1 MRLGIFGGTFD
12 PVHLG
17 HLIMA
22 EQCREQASLD
32 QVWFMASAQ
41 PPHKRRR
48 HLTPFDHRRDML
60 ELAVAGHAAFR
71 VSTLEQELGGLSYTV
86 RTLAEIHRRQPADD
100 LFLVLG
106 SDCLD
111 DLPGWREPAG
121 IVARATLLVVARPG
135 FALWPKP
142 QLQEALHLGADVP
155 LRQQTVDVPL
165 IDIASRDLRRRVS
178 LGRSIRFMVPRAV
191 ECYIQQ
197 HELYRDRE
205 E

>member
-22 EQCREQASLD
+22 EHCREQASLD
-32 QVWFMASAQ
+32 QVWFMPSAQ
-41 PPHKRRR
+41 PPHKQGR
-48 HLTPFDHRRDML
+48 HLTPFDLRRDML
-60 ELAVAGHAAFR
+60 ELAVAGHAAFQ

-86 RTLAEIHRRQPADD
+86 RTLAEIHRRQPGDD
-100 LFLVLG
+100 LFLMLG
-106 SDCLD
+106 SDCLP
-111 DLPGWREPAG
+111 DLPGWREPTG

-135 FALWPKP
+135 FAFWSKS
-142 QLQEALHLGADVP
+142 QLQEALRLPADVS
-155 LRQQTVDVPL
+155 LRLQTVDVPL
-165 IDIASRDLRRRVS
+165 VDVSSSDLRQRVA

-191 ECYIQQ
+191 DCYIHQ
-197 HELYRDRE
+197 HELYRARE